1 MSFFYALIMENQ
13 YLRNLNKMTFNITDA
28 QLVNRTLAGRVFA
41 PAPIVKNGFA
51 SYSSLPF
58 HLVWEINPVL
68 GKNLPLSE
76 ILAVLATAPVI
87 PVYNGTAYTSVA
99 RGFESLVKTIALT
112 GSGNMPVV
120 YVSTLGGAAHM
131 ATTSGNMM
139 QYVPSEGGL
148 KLYLNPLS
156 VVSEILLAS
165 SDNKTDVRFDFEQMF
180 KAPRRDAQAIA
191 DDADPALTRAMLGV
205 LLKAIAPQISG
216 GVPLTLSLTE
226 RGADIYFDTRTS
238 VTFLATLLKDA
249 MASPEIM
256 AALKGAFD
264 GVTLPGVDPED
275 IESILRQLPQFLI
288 NTTRLEIGLS
298 LVEVKAV

>member
-1 MSFFYALIMENQ
+1 
-13 YLRNLNKMTFNITDA
+13 
-28 QLVNRTLAGRVFA
+28 
-41 PAPIVKNGFA
+41 
-51 SYSSLPF
+51 
-58 HLVWEINPVL
+58 
-68 GKNLPLSE
+68 
-76 ILAVLATAPVI
+76 
-87 PVYNGTAYTSVA
+87 
-99 RGFESLVKTIALT
+99 
-112 GSGNMPVV
+112 
-120 YVSTLGGAAHM
+120 
-131 ATTSGNMM
+131 
-139 QYVPSEGGL
+139 
-148 KLYLNPLS
+148 
-156 VVSEILLAS
+156 
-165 SDNKTDVRFDFEQMF
+165 MF